1 MQHSLD
7 IIHCISLWHK
17 ACELQNKLS
26 PLPIPL
32 ASYQVELL
40 VALVSRWFCGLTGLA
55 GCCTNTYER

>member
-1 MQHSLD
+1 MQRWLD

-26 PLPIPL
+26 PLPNPL
-32 ASYQVELL
+32 TSNQVVLL

-55 GCCTNTYER
+55 ACCTNTYER